1 MTADEGPGPLSHDPL
16 VLPPSG
22 TGERAARRQRRDR
35 ADTPAGTSSVAP
47 PDAPD
52 ASDPAAPAAPA
63 VPPRRPEPAG
73 AGPGDDDGGRR
84 TNPVLRWAFIGAWV
98 VLILA
103 IPTLTV
109 VGVKAVGRSNA
120 GREYNVE
127 TDPTAPG
134 FEAAVKPTPT
144 MLVVQTDDLGA
155 ISGVTVLS
163 LQKSGGGFLT
173 FFPAGTVLELPFTA
187 NGEAPMND
195 IYAGAGEEGL
205 EQRIE
210 TLLVAATQ
218 ENVEIQGNAQW
229 TALVAPIGPL
239 TIDNPVALNTTDAAG
254 APVSFAQGTI
264 QVPPEQIGLF
274 VNTRGAEENDLT
286 RLERQQAFWTA
297 WLAAVQASD
306 DPNVVPGETTT
317 GLGRFVRKLAK
328 GEALSNT
335 LPVTPIGIP
344 GVGAVDSNLYRPD
357 QAAVDALVVE
367 TIPLPEGVGRLRS
380 RVLDGTGTEG
390 LAVEAARTIV
400 PAGAEISFVGNA
412 DSFDHEETV
421 VRYYDP
427 AEEAQAQRLLDALG
441 GGRLLLREGVTDT
454 VDVTIIVGSH
464 FDPETAPGAS
474 ATTTTTVAVGG
485 TVPIDPLAPTT
496 TLPFGVAPS
505 ITPPTEAPTG

>member
-1 MTADEGPGPLSHDPL
+1 MTADEGPGPLSNDPL

-22 TGERAARRQRRDR
+22 TGERAARRQRRER
-35 ADTPAGTSSVAP
+35 AATPAGTPPVSEAGPTAPPGAVAP
-47 PDAPD
+47 TA
-52 ASDPAAPAAPA
+52 
-63 VPPRRPEPAG
+63 PPRRPDPAG

-84 TNPVLRWAFIGAWV
+84 ARPVLRWAFIGVWI
-98 VLILA
+98 VLIVA
-103 IPTLTV
+103 IPVLTV

-120 GREYNVE
+120 GREFNVE
-127 TDPTAPG
+127 TDPSAPG

-144 MLVVQTDDLGA
+144 MLVLQTDDAGV

-187 NGEAPMND
+187 NGEAPMNE

-218 ENVEIQGNAQW
+218 ENVEIQGNDQW

-239 TIDNPVALNTTDAAG
+239 TIDNPVALTTTDAAG

-297 WLAAVQASD
+297 WLAAVKASN

-328 GEALSNT
+328 GEPVSNT

-344 GVGAVDSNLYRPD
+344 GVGATDSNLYRPD
-357 QAAVDALVVE
+357 QAAVDALVAE

-454 VDVTIIVGSH
+454 VDVTIIVGSR

-485 TVPIDPLAPTT
+485 TVPIDPLSPTT